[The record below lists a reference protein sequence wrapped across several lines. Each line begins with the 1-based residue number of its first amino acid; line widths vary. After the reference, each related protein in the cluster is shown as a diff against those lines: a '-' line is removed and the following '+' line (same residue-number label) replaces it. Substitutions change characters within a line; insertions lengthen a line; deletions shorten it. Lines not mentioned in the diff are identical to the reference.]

1 MVERTGFPFR
11 EGGEPS
17 EEQVARIRER
27 LPVVAPLEASVLGNR
42 DLFGQLATTAMLPA
56 MERICREWRPDLVLR
71 DPCEYAS
78 AVVAGRQGIRSAQVA
93 ISLAEG
99 EAASI
104 AVAAPALEGHRT
116 GLADELCA
124 SPYLTRL
131 PASLDPSP
139 FPDTVRFREHSPA
152 RVQGLPEWWGG
163 SRAPLV
169 YLTFGSVLGYMPIA
183 AGVFR
188 TALEAVAG
196 LPVRGLLTVGRQF
209 DRSELGPVPANVHV
223 EAWVEQAD
231 VFAQADV
238 VVCHGGSGT
247 AFGAVAA
254 GLPVLVVPVFA
265 DQFENGR
272 RIAETGA
279 GLVVQAEPQDG
290 DGLRRVVTEEDA
302 PRIKRGI
309 EAMLQ
314 TNSYR
319 SEAERIGAEIAGAP
333 TIDTVLDSL
342 LAATR

>member
-1 MVERTGFPFR
+1 V
-11 EGGEPS
+11 S
-17 EEQVARIRER
+17 RIRKL

-78 AVVAGRQGIRSAQVA
+78 AVVAGRLGIPTAQVA

-104 AVAAPALEGHRT
+104 AVAAPALEGHRK
-116 GLADELCA
+116 GLVEELCA
-124 SPYLTRL
+124 SPYVTRF

-139 FPDTVRFREHSPA
+139 FPDTLRFRERSPA
-152 RVQGLPEWWGG
+152 AVHGLPDWWGG
-163 SRAPLV
+163 SKSPLV
-169 YLTFGSVLGYMPIA
+169 YITFGSVLGYMPIA

-188 TALEAVAG
+188 IALKAVES

-209 DRSELGPVPANVHV
+209 DLSELGPVPANVRV

-238 VVCHGGSGT
+238 VVCHGGAGT
-247 AFGAVAA
+247 AFGAVAS

-279 GLVVQAEPQDG
+279 GLVVQAEPEDG
-290 DGLRRVVTEEDA
+290 GELRHVIAEEDA
-302 PRIKRGI
+302 PRITRGI
-309 EAMLQ
+309 EAMLH
-314 TNSYR
+314 TDSYR
-319 SEAERIGAEIAGAP
+319 SAAQRIAAEIAGAP
-333 TIDTVLDSL
+333 TVDAVLNSL
-342 LAATR
+342 LAGVS